1 MQYLIFD
8 IETIPLDDLPA
19 ELEKEVA
26 RRTQKEVDKGRFP
39 ADEAESLVRS
49 ISPFLGQIIAIG
61 MRLYNPES
69 GELKDKVIAEDSELN
84 TLKVFLDTI
93 NHQASRDLKFVHY
106 NGLNFDTPFIII
118 RAAHYGLEITNSRF
132 TNLRKFAY
140 DYHVDIMQFLS
151 RWGNEGVSLD
161 MACRSFGI
169 PSPKEGEVQ
178 GNTVNAAF
186 QAGDLDKVA
195 EYVMRDVEAT
205 HQLLLKIVNYLPPG
219 YRGR

>member
-8 IETIPLDDLPA
+8 IETIPLDSLPD
-19 ELEKEVA
+19 ELENEVE
-26 RRTQKEVDKGRFP
+26 RRTQREVDKGRLA
-39 ADEAESLVRS
+39 ADDAESLVRS
-49 ISPFLGQIIAIG
+49 ISPFFGQVIAIG
-61 MRLYNPES
+61 MRLYNPDS
-69 GELKDKVIAEDSELN
+69 GEIKDKVIAESSEID
-84 TLKVFLDTI
+84 TLRVFLDTI

-106 NGLNFDTPFIII
+106 NGLNFDAPFIII
-118 RAAHYGLEITNSRF
+118 RAAHHGLPISNSRF

-140 DYHVDIMQFLS
+140 DNHIDIMQFLS

-205 HQLLLKIVNYLPPG
+205 YQLFLRIMKYLPAG
-219 YRGR
+219 YGRR